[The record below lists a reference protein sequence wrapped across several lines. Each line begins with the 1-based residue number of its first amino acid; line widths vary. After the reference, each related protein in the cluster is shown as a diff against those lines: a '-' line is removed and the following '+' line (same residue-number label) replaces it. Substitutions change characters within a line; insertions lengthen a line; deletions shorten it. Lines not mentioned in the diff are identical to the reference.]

1 MANLPRIALI
11 EDLLSGPVPPG
22 SNFLVEFDPSSQW
35 YNAVLTITAGWLN
48 TRGKV
53 TYLLSSRAPDDI
65 RAQLTRLRI
74 DVPGAEASD
83 TLRIWDAYS
92 KTLGLQSR
100 EKYKIES
107 MNVADLRIW
116 ASKEFMHQPP
126 SPDLMYITE
135 NSSVAARYNDEKS
148 WIEYTLTRV
157 LPAASM
163 TKATNVRGITVGVH
177 SDSAYKQLEAANDG
191 VIDLKV
197 EEREGELHNFIRIRK
212 MLNAKFDSRWHK
224 LKVNDNFEI
233 TLEK

>member
-1 MANLPRIALI
+1 VANLPRIALI

-35 YNAVLTITAGWLN
+35 YNAVLTIAAGWLN

-53 TYLLSSRAPDDI
+53 TYILSSRAPDDI
-65 RAQLTRLRI
+65 RAQLTRLGI

-92 KTLGLQSR
+92 KTLGLQSH
-100 EKYKIES
+100 EKYRIES
-107 MNVADLRIW
+107 LNVADLRIW

-126 SPDLMYITE
+126 SPDLMYVTE
-135 NSSVAARYNDEKS
+135 NSSIAARYNDEKS
-148 WIEYTLTRV
+148 WIEYTLTRIY
-157 LPAASM
+157 PAVSM
-163 TKATNVRGITVGVH
+163 TKATNIRGITLGVH
-177 SDSAYKQLEAANDG
+177 SESAYKQLEAAADG

-197 EEREGELHNFIRIRK
+197 EELEGELHNLIRIRK
-212 MLNAKFDSRWHK
+212 MLNAKFDARWHK
-224 LKVNDNFEI
+224 LKVNDNFET